1 MKRVLIVDDDP
12 DIREIAVTGF
22 EISGGWEIREAAS
35 GLEAL
40 ELARLDPP
48 DVILLDVMMPETDGP
63 TTVLLLQAD
72 ERTRHV
78 PVIFLSA
85 KVHLAERP
93 PGICGFITKPFDP
106 LTLPDTVAE
115 IVELRAAE
123 AGARNVSIPPA

>member
-22 EISGGWEIREAAS
+22 EIAGGWEIREAAS

-48 DVILLDVMMPETDGP
+48 EVILLDVMMPENDGP
-63 TTVLLLQAD
+63 TTALMLQAD
-72 ERTRHV
+72 ERTRQV
-78 PVIFLSA
+78 PIIFLSA

-106 LTLPDTVAE
+106 LALPEAVAE
-115 IVELRAAE
+115 IVASRAAE
-123 AGARNVSIPPA
+123 PATRNVPIPPA